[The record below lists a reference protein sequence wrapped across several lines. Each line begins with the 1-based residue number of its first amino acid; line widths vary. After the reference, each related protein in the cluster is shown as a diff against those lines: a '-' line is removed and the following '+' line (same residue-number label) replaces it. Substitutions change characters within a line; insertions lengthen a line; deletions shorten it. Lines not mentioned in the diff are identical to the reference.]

1 MALLPRAPV
10 VVPPAGVVVPSAS
23 VAVNG
28 VTTSPLAVNGIV
40 LTPDIIAG
48 IADGSVTAI
57 QKALSSGVEEYS
69 IGSRSLKRHQLEQL
83 LKVLQFASNA
93 QAALGPDGTMS
104 AIQSRRGVP
113 CDR

>member
-1 MALLPRAPV
+1 MAVTPRNPV
-10 VVPPAGVVVPSAS
+10 VVSPAS
-23 VAVNG
+23 VSVNG
-28 VTTSPLAVNGIV
+28 VV

-93 QAALGPDGTMS
+93 QAALAPDGTMS

>member
-10 VVPPAGVVVPSAS
+10 VVPPAPVVVPSAS
-23 VAVNG
+23 VVNG
-28 VTTSPLAVNGIV
+28 VTTSPLSVNGIV

-48 IADGSVTAI
+48 IAEGSVTAI